1 MAKPLAYTV
10 TPPKTEQ
17 DAQEALAELVETL
30 HQHGVLRF
38 ANDLVASQSQVAAV
52 LVGGLNTE
60 GAQNALQNLGVLAM
74 WLSRIEPARLYKVLF
89 AVKDGLDGLGDY
101 RPGPEEDTKP
111 PGLTGAYALLHDEA
125 LWRALIPA
133 IEALKVFADGLDRD
147 LQKPI
152 TAYSGKAGAPS

>member
-1 MAKPLAYTV
+1 MAKPLQYTV
-10 TPPKTEQ
+10 TPAKTEQ
-17 DAQEALAELVETL
+17 DASEALAELVETL
-30 HQHGVLRF
+30 HRQGVLRF
-38 ANDLVASQSQVAAV
+38 ANDLVAAQSHVASV

-60 GAQNALQNLGVLAM
+60 GARNAVQNLAVLAM
-74 WLSRIEPARLYKVLF
+74 WLSRMEPARLYKVLF
-89 AVKDGLDGLGDY
+89 AIKGGLECMSDY
-101 RPGPEEDTKP
+101 RPEPEQDTKP

-152 TAYSGKAGAPS
+152 TAYTGKAGAP